1 MMARKRAQ
9 QRWSAL
15 LSRIAKQVRLE
26 APLWAAFVAH
36 ANAHY
41 KADFVAAFN
50 KPTLKCVGPSYGDP
64 CGFCVDLT
72 SSDAVRTLE
81 HLHLDHEQDLLITCD
96 MWKRAAPDTPS
107 SWDDG
112 IHRGLLCHLLFGVDD
127 HAAHGPAMLRFRC
140 GPGASRCHKLNMP
153 HYRALRDVARARAA
167 A

>member
-1 MMARKRAQ
+1 M
-9 QRWSAL
+9 
-15 LSRIAKQVRLE
+15 
-26 APLWAAFVAH
+26 AH

-50 KPTLKCVGPSYGDP
+50 KPMLKCVGPRYGDP

-112 IHRGLLCHLLFGVDD
+112 IHRGLLFHLLFGGVC
-127 HAAHGPAMLRFRC
+127 C
-140 GPGASRCHKLNMP
+140 GSVERV
-153 HYRALRDVARARAA
+153 ALSAG
-167 A
+167 